1 MMKLASVVGFG
12 LLTMGAVVASAALA
26 PAVQAR
32 GTERLEVSGIKA
44 VRPALVNTVAALKKG
59 DAAGAKAAFEAYD
72 SGWNGIEVY
81 INTRSKDMYNELEKN
96 YQARITAGLSSPK
109 PDTTALLADAQAML
123 AKYDEAI
130 SLVEKA
136 APLNPLYDDVARL
149 RIVRANLREV
159 PPALKAGNI
168 AKARKSFGAFNGKW
182 SSVEPLIKARSQD
195 ASDAIEKGMIDIKRA
210 LMPDKPDAD
219 QLTTLVS
226 GVMTKYNA
234 VLAEVVKAA
243 QGQS

>member
-1 MMKLASVVGFG
+1 
-12 LLTMGAVVASAALA
+12 
-26 PAVQAR
+26 
-32 GTERLEVSGIKA
+32 
-44 VRPALVNTVAALKKG
+44 
-59 DAAGAKAAFEAYD
+59 
-72 SGWNGIEVY
+72 
-81 INTRSKDMYNELEKN
+81 
-96 YQARITAGLSSPK
+96 
-109 PDTTALLADAQAML
+109 ML

-182 SSVEPLIKARSQD
+182 SSVEALVKTRSQD

-210 LMPDKPDAD
+210 LMLDKPDAD
-219 QLTTLVS
+219 QVTTLVS
-226 GVMTKYNA
+226 SVMTRYNA

>member
-1 MMKLASVVGFG
+1 MMQRARRIGLGLFTTLAIAGFSG
-12 LLTMGAVVASAALA
+12 QA
-26 PAVQAR
+26 PAADSF
-32 GTERLEVSGIKA
+32 EVSSIKA
-44 VRPALVNTVAALKKG
+44 VKPTLLATADAVKKG
-59 DAAGAKAAFEAYD
+59 DVAKAKEAFDDYD
-72 SGWNGIEVY
+72 GAWNGIEVY
-81 INTRSKDMYNELEKN
+81 INTRSKDLYNELEKN

-159 PPALKAGNI
+159 PPALKAGNF

-182 SSVEPLIKARSQD
+182 SSVEALIKARSQD

-226 GVMTKYNA
+226 SVMTKYNA

>member
-1 MMKLASVVGFG
+1 MMKLASLIGVG
-12 LLTMGAVVASAALA
+12 LLTMGAVGASAAQA
-26 PAVQAR
+26 PAAR
-32 GTERLEVSGIKA
+32 AHGTERLEVSGLKA

-96 YQARITAGLSSPK
+96 YQARIAAGLSSPK
-109 PDTTALLADAQAML
+109 PDTTALLPDAQAML
-123 AKYDEAI
+123 AKFDEAI
-130 SLVEKA
+130 SMVEKA

-168 AKARKSFGAFNGKW
+168 ARARKSFAAFNGKW
-182 SSVEPLIKARSQD
+182 SSVEGLIKARSQD

-226 GVMTKYNA
+226 GVMTRYNA

-243 QGQS
+243 QSPS